1 MLIKLNVHFLQY
13 QSLLILQDM
22 FVQKIEK
29 LNQEK
34 KLNKLLIESY
44 LSIKK
49 AKINLLISYNSYP
62 LIIKEKPLVSQ
73 GLFIK
78 SRQCPTLPRGCPP
91 STIGA
96 NGLNFRVRNGNG
108 CIPTAITTVILNFL
122 KILQQALIRRL
133 QFKPSTYQYQSAEYI
148 TVLTLLTYQPHV
160 L

>member
-1 MLIKLNVHFLQY
+1 MLINLNVHFLQY

-108 CIPTAITTVILNFL
+108 CIPIAITTANFFL
-122 KILQQALIRRL
+122 KTLQQAFMLGIQL
-133 QFKPSTYQYQSAEYI
+133 KPSTYQYQSATYI